1 MAALSEEQ
9 QMIKDQASAWV
20 REQAPVSTF
29 RAMRDQGLAQG
40 FFSETWQAMI
50 EMGWTGLVVPEP
62 YGGAGVG
69 LSDAWFGF
77 GAIREKPGSF
87 SFIRLI
93 RSRGR
98 GPDALGL
105 RGSKAKLA
113 PENCRW

>member
-62 YGGAGVG
+62 YGGAGFGYQTLG
-69 LSDAWFGF
+69 LVLEQLG
-77 GAIREKPGSF
+77 KPGSF

-93 RSRGR
+93 SSRGR

-105 RGSKAKLA
+105 RGSKAKFA

>member
-50 EMGWTGLVVPEP
+50 EMGWTGL
-62 YGGAGVG
+62 
-69 LSDAWFGF
+69 
-77 GAIREKPGSF
+77 
-87 SFIRLI
+87 
-93 RSRGR
+93 
-98 GPDALGL
+98 
-105 RGSKAKLA
+105 
-113 PENCRW
+113 

>member
-50 EMGWTGLVVPEP
+50 EMGWTGLVVPET
-62 YGGAGVG
+62 YGGAG
-69 LSDAWFGF
+69 LGF
-77 GAIREKPGSF
+77 SHSYTLQAHLLWLKAILNVKWPNPRCF
-87 SFIRLI
+87 CTII
-93 RSRGR
+93 HH
-98 GPDALGL
+98 
-105 RGSKAKLA
+105 
-113 PENCRW
+113 RW

>member
-50 EMGWTGLVVPEP
+50 EMGWTGLVVPET
-62 YGGAGVG
+62 YGGAGLG
-69 LSDAWFGF
+69 YQT
-77 GAIREKPGSF
+77 
-87 SFIRLI
+87 
-93 RSRGR
+93 
-98 GPDALGL
+98 LGL
-105 RGSKAKLA
+105 VLEQLGRLLLYT
-113 PENCRW
+113 PHP